1 MRFNLVSAALL
12 YGVLSTTI
20 VVAEDGG
27 RAPPPISTPATPVI
41 LTSTGPDGSVS
52 VVTVTGLGN
61 KDNIPTDPALGSVTS
76 SPVLSG
82 SGGSGSDASS
92 GTNVPKST
100 GKNDD
105 AVAASSPKPSVGKS
119 NNTGAIAGG
128 VVGGVLF
135 LVLVGALI
143 FFLRKRKKARDP
155 FGSMEKSSES
165 SSTLSQ
171 SLIAY

>member
-1 MRFNLVSAALL
+1 MWSNPLSAALL
-12 YGVLSTTI
+12 YGVLSTTFVAGQGPASNNNQVSPTFITSFTSEI
-20 VVAEDGG
+20 VGPTDSPQPTISPQPSRTDGLKG
-27 RAPPPISTPATPVI
+27 GEGSGLSGEKGGASGSASPSSTPEN
-41 LTSTGPDGSVS
+41 
-52 VVTVTGLGN
+52 TVASASGVRKSAGN
-61 KDNIPTDPALGSVTS
+61 
-76 SPVLSG
+76 
-82 SGGSGSDASS
+82 
-92 GTNVPKST
+92 
-100 GKNDD
+100 
-105 AVAASSPKPSVGKS
+105 S

-155 FGSMEKSSES
+155 FGSMEKSGES

>member
-1 MRFNLVSAALL
+1 MWSNLLSAALL

-20 VVAEDGG
+20 VVAQFSSTDTTITAPFTSPSPTVVDPGSGDRLGHSSLVDPVGKDTNTVRSSTATGSVVDGSASETNGPEASGG
-27 RAPPPISTPATPVI
+27 RNNN
-41 LTSTGPDGSVS
+41 TG
-52 VVTVTGLGN
+52 
-61 KDNIPTDPALGSVTS
+61 A
-76 SPVLSG
+76 
-82 SGGSGSDASS
+82 
-92 GTNVPKST
+92 
-100 GKNDD
+100 
-105 AVAASSPKPSVGKS
+105 PSVASDHKASGGKS

-155 FGSMEKSSES
+155 FGSMEKSGES